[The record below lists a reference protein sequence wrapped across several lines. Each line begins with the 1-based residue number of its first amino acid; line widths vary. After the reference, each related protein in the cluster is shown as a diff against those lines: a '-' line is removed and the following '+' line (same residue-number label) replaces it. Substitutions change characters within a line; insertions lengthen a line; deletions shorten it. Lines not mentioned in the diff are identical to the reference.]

1 MQTTQSTHWV
11 WPFPAPA
18 GPETPTPETVT
29 DQTATATAEPIEAPA
44 PGIDERK
51 LGVPPR
57 ERDARRE
64 IDRKRGELEQR
75 VRAEGEH
82 ARETARD
89 VVDSALESVTRLQI
103 ITANI
108 DACGPPPAT
117 FAGPAL
123 VALADSRLTGHADA
137 IERGME
143 YTADNQLRLLNG
155 EK

>member
-1 MQTTQSTHWV
+1 MQTTQSTHWT
-11 WPFPAPA
+11 WPSLAPA
-18 GPETPTPETVT
+18 GPETGTTETDETPTDEHAAEAAGPEV
-29 DQTATATAEPIEAPA
+29 
-44 PGIDERK
+44 DERK

-64 IDRKRGELEQR
+64 IDRLRGELEQL

-82 ARETARD
+82 ARDTARD

-137 IERGME
+137 IERGMQ
-143 YTADNQLRLLNG
+143 YTADNQLRLLSG